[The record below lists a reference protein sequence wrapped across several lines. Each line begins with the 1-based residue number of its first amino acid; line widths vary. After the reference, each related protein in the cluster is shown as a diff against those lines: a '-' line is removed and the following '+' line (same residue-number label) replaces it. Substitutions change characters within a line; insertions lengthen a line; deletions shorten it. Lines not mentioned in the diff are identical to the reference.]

1 MGFAAAF
8 LLLLLAAPAALAVQY
23 TVGDSAGWTTTG
35 DYEGWVQGKT
45 FTVGDT
51 LLFNYG
57 GSHAVDVVSQSD
69 YDNCNSG
76 NALSTHNDGNT
87 VIPLSSPGP
96 MYFICPTIGHCAGGM
111 KLTVNVVAAG
121 SNSPSTPSTP
131 SGSPTTPGTTPS
143 GGSTPSPPSGPSPRQ
158 SGAPSIMNSGF
169 MLAFWPVLGAVLAI
183 MS

>member
-8 LLLLLAAPAALAVQY
+8 LLLLLLAAPAAHAVQY
-23 TVGDSAGWTTTG
+23 TVGDSAGWTNSG
-35 DYEGWVQGKT
+35 DYEGWVQGKA

-51 LLFNYG
+51 LLFRYG
-57 GSHAVDVVSQSD
+57 GSHAVDVVSKND

-76 NALSTHNDGNT
+76 NALSSHSDGNT
-87 VIPLSSPGP
+87 VIPLSNPGP

-111 KLTVNVVAAG
+111 KLAINVVAAG
-121 SNSPSTPSTP
+121 GNSPSTP

-143 GGSTPSPPSGPSPRQ
+143 GGSTPSPPSPRP

-169 MLAFWPVLGAVLAI
+169 VLAFLAVLGAVLAV

>member
-8 LLLLLAAPAALAVQY
+8 LLLLLAAPAAHAVQY
-23 TVGDSAGWTTTG
+23 TVGDSSGWTTTG

-51 LLFNYG
+51 LLFTYG
-57 GSHAVDVVSQSD
+57 GSHAVDVVSKSD

-87 VIPLSSPGP
+87 VITLSNPGS

-111 KLTVNVVAAG
+111 KLAVNVVAAG
-121 SNSPSTPSTP
+121 GNSPSTPSTP
-131 SGSPTTPGTTPS
+131 SSSPTTPSGTTPS
-143 GGSTPSPPSGPSPRQ
+143 GGSTPSPPAPRP
-158 SGAPSIMNSGF
+158 SGAPSIMNSG
-169 MLAFWPVLGAVLAI
+169 LIVAFWTVLGAVVAI